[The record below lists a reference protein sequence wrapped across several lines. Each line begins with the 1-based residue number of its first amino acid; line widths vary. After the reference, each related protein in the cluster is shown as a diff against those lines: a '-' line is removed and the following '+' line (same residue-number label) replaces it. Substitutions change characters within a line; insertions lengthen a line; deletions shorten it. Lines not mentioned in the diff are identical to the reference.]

1 MGVLSVDEIFPN
13 STPGSTVAGY
23 GVLLAVLVTVLATV
37 QLPGVGGES
46 FGFPASGETDELR
59 MLVFGF
65 HLATVA
71 AVYVE
76 TRPSYRGT
84 EPLWSHLV
92 IGSGL
97 VATLA
102 QVAVVAVAAGTLGG
116 AGFQWAFA
124 LLALQIY
131 ANSLMVALLIAEA
144 WASRKSKSS
153 SSPVSA
159 ALLGGF

>member
-1 MGVLSVDEIFPN
+1 
-13 STPGSTVAGY
+13 
-23 GVLLAVLVTVLATV
+23 VLVTVFATV

-46 FGFPASGETDELR
+46 VGFPVSGETDELR

-65 HLATVA
+65 HLATIVA
-71 AVYVE
+71 VGVE
-76 TRPSYRGT
+76 TGSSYRGT
-84 EPLWSHLV
+84 KPLWSHLV

-102 QVAVVAVAAGTLGG
+102 QVAVVAAAAGTFGG
-116 AGFQWAFA
+116 AGFRWAFA

-144 WASRKSKSS
+144 WASRNSNSGS
-153 SSPVSA
+153 DATV
-159 ALLGGF
+159 GGPPWGF